1 MLPGLVRVDRKDWPM
16 FKMPFSCSKYLMLKI
31 EHPEDDVPI
40 ERFPC
45 IRKRFWFYF
54 DFQWILYFRKRTKST
69 DRSWRSWRTCR
80 WYAAVPLANKEKAW
94 KTSSIVFISKSCIS
108 DVTKDL
114 EQHVHDD
121 VNGSFFSFVANR
133 CTKTCNEKETEVI
146 NDLKVQIKEKQNVFF
161 DMESYLPKKNGWVL
175 VLHSDTYSSTTV
187 VWFWFWGFSTILKLL
202 SAVFRLY
209 LNLVLGNVNV
219 TLLSNQA
226 KWVRCEH
233 VRWAERDFPI
243 HNCWFCFPK
252 QVCVQRRI
260 WEVQTLYDYNT
271 NVWCRHLPLPFQLP
285 VRREISIIDVILW
298 RKLCCW
304 SITCRCH
311 VHRVTDEIFNFL
323 LVWYYCTLTIR
334 ESILMSNGS
343 RWVHVHFKVHL
354 VNAVT

>member
-1 MLPGLVRVDRKDWPM
+1 M
-16 FKMPFSCSKYLMLKI
+16 
-31 EHPEDDVPI
+31 EHPEDGCAHWKVMHVLGNDSDLI
-40 ERFPC
+40 LTLC
-45 IRKRFWFYF
+45 
-54 DFQWILYFRKRTKST
+54 ILYFRKRTKCT

-80 WYAAVPLANKEKAW
+80 RYAAVPLANKEKAW
-94 KTSSIVFISKSCIS
+94 KTSSIVFISMSRVS
-108 DVTKDL
+108 DVIKDL
-114 EQHVHDD
+114 EQHIHDD

-146 NDLKVQIKEKQNVFF
+146 NDLKVQIKERQNVFF
-161 DMESYLPKKNGWVL
+161 DMESYLPKKNGWGF
-175 VLHSDTYSSTTV
+175 VLHSDLYSSTTV
-187 VWFWFWGFSTILKLL
+187 VWSGFDFFSTILKLL
-202 SAVFRLY
+202 SSLFRLY

-226 KWVRCEH
+226 KWVRCELVH
-233 VRWAERDFPI
+233 WAERDFPK
-243 HNCWFCFPK
+243 HNCWLFCFPK
-252 QVCVQRRI
+252 QVCVQRWI

-285 VRREISIIDVILW
+285 VRREILIINVILW

-304 SITCRCH
+304 SLTCRCH
-311 VHRVTDEIFNFL
+311 VHRVIDEIFNFL

-354 VNAVT
+354 VNAVI